1 MFFWKQAQ
9 KKWECSKAEAW
20 FLVWKYLR
28 EQFSCCSFRWVI
40 LPLVQELVCWV
51 FLMPV
56 IVHQITAF
64 AAATRDTGCADF
76 WFTEHKIPFTPH
88 RDPLQSC
95 CTARGKGSL
104 HTTEIPTPPSSEAHR
119 TPTNRQH
126 SHRAPTNRRRPTEPL
141 QTGGVP
147 TEPLQTGRVPQN
159 PYKQAGF
166 PQQVMAVAV
175 PGGERGSRSPR
186 EG

>member
-1 MFFWKQAQ
+1 M
-9 KKWECSKAEAW
+9 
-20 FLVWKYLR
+20 
-28 EQFSCCSFRWVI
+28 
-40 LPLVQELVCWV
+40 PLVQELVCWV

-56 IVHQITAF
+56 TVQQITAF
-64 AAATRDTGCADF
+64 AAATQDTGCADF

-119 TPTNRQH
+119 APTSRRYSTEPLQTGGVPQNTYKQGGFPRTPTNRQH
-126 SHRAPTNRRRPTEPL
+126 SHRIPTNRRH
-141 QTGGVP
+141 P